1 MKSNLNILI
10 VKRLTL
16 NWRYI
21 LVVGKNINT
30 CDGSFVGFEVK
41 QIKFMVTII
50 NHGKLQ
56 GITDSQ
62 SPSIIIIIINKR
74 KLGQGDYFNQY
85 SLKVLLT
92 YK

>member
-16 NWRYI
+16 DWRYI
-21 LVVGKNINT
+21 LVVSKNINT
-30 CDGSFVGFEVK
+30 CDVSFGCFEVK

-56 GITDSQ
+56 GITDGQ
-62 SPSIIIIIINKR
+62 SPSIIIINKR